1 MDKPSILNLSKKR
14 IIISL
19 ITALLF
25 SVMCVVGFQME
36 NRGHLYFSVP
46 VLIAFVCTFV
56 GGAVLVLFLFSVFDR
71 AAAKEKKKV
80 LFPWPYA
87 ILISFGV
94 LMILY
99 FIQFLALYPGLFVF
113 DAAWQL
119 DMFRTGQITE
129 HHPVLHTVIMGN
141 VIERFKS
148 DDWHINKGIAAYI
161 IIQMAV
167 SAGCF
172 SYMLSFVYRKT
183 KSILIYS
190 LSTVFMGIFPAI
202 VLQVMSVT
210 KDSLF
215 LAFLI
220 LGATLSIEMIMETED
235 FFSNPVRPI
244 LWGAAV
250 LFSMIFRNNCVYA
263 IPFLAIALF
272 VFIRRY
278 KLSFLLLCICTV
290 VLFVF
295 YKLIFVNAFV
305 IEKEDGR
312 EMFSVPAQQLAAIY
326 NDGSADIDSEE
337 RRIVERLIG
346 KETLNDYVPT
356 MADNTKAGLD
366 MEYFKEDRA
375 LVVKTYLSLIGKNPK
390 TAIEGFL
397 SNCLGFWY
405 PGCELTLFDD
415 GRKGYWVV
423 GEYPPAV
430 MNSKLPFL
438 LKYFELFNDSDFVMK
453 NPVTSL
459 LFAPGT
465 FFWLFVLFFAYAI
478 DGKKISYIPVFAFI
492 LALWL
497 TYLLGPLAMVRYAI
511 YLYGLVPIYPALVR
525 SEEGSPE

>member
-1 MDKPSILNLSKKR
+1 MI
-14 IIISL
+14 
-19 ITALLF
+19 F
-25 SVMCVVGFQME
+25 
-36 NRGHLYFSVP
+36 
-46 VLIAFVCTFV
+46 
-56 GGAVLVLFLFSVFDR
+56 
-71 AAAKEKKKV
+71 
-80 LFPWPYA
+80 A
-87 ILISFGV
+87 ILILEELEPAGRHLCEVSQVAVYLFNFCLDAGHQLVGFV
-94 LMILY
+94 LVEL
-99 FIQFLALYPGLFVF
+99 QDALHLNLQQTQY
-113 DAAWQL
+113 
-119 DMFRTGQITE
+119 
-129 HHPVLHTVIMGN
+129 
-141 VIERFKS
+141 
-148 DDWHINKGIAAYI
+148 
-161 IIQMAV
+161 
-167 SAGCF
+167 
-172 SYMLSFVYRKT
+172 
-183 KSILIYS
+183 
-190 LSTVFMGIFPAI
+190 I
-202 VLQVMSVT
+202 VLCHLSYEGGVVGRQTLINMFTDTVDVG
-210 KDSLF
+210 SLF
-215 LAFLI
+215 EF
-220 LGATLSIEMIMETED
+220 
-235 FFSNPVRPI
+235 
-244 LWGAAV
+244 
-250 LFSMIFRNNCVYA
+250 
-263 IPFLAIALF
+263 
-272 VFIRRY
+272 
-278 KLSFLLLCICTV
+278 
-290 VLFVF
+290 
-295 YKLIFVNAFV
+295 LIFVNAFV

-326 NDGSADIDSEE
+326 NDGSADMDSEE

-346 KETLNDYVPT
+346 KEALGDYVPT

-366 MEYFKEDRA
+366 MEFFKENRA

-478 DGKKISYIPVFAFI
+478 DGKKISYFPVFAFI

-525 SEEGSPE
+525 SDEGSPE